1 MTFGGYIVGKKFVS
15 LIISKDNLLIGPSS
29 LLTLNDWRLLSDAL
43 RRGAGEEGGRGYQVL
58 SYIAQH
64 LIGTH
69 CPKRRS

>member
-1 MTFGGYIVGKKFVS
+1 MLKKNAS
-15 LIISKDNLLIGPSS
+15 LQIYEDVLSIGPSC
-29 LLTLNDWRLLSDAL
+29 LLTSNDWRLLLDAL
-43 RRGAGEEGGRGYQVL
+43 RRGAGDEGGRGYQVL

>member
-1 MTFGGYIVGKKFVS
+1 MKKKIVS
-15 LIISKDNLLIGPSS
+15 LQIYEDVLLIGRSS
-29 LLTLNDWRLLSDAL
+29 LLTSNDWRLLSDAL
-43 RRGAGEEGGRGYQVL
+43 RRGTEEEVGRGYQVL